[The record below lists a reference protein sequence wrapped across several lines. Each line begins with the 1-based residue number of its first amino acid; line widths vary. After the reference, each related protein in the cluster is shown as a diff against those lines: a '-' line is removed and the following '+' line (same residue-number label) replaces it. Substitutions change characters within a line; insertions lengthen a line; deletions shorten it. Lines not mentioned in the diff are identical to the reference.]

1 MPLLLFVL
9 WLREAAAEMSTTTTK
24 PTTAIATT
32 TADPSITCFQE
43 DLKCV
48 AMNDNLIRTYIG
60 ITWQECSLLCE
71 DEIACETFNF
81 FGENSDFHPHN
92 ACLLFSECE
101 SKIASEDCLLGTREP
116 DCDCTSVK
124 YCPCS
129 IEYEG
134 GTDSDNFVDLASE
147 VENEGECKSLCLNTT
162 DCAIFTY
169 FDDQHPFQPNFC
181 LLLKDAGYDKAITKC
196 KHCKTGPATCQ
207 SGQKCQAAF
216 LTDGT
221 TEGLV
226 VFAKANSSATLVSA
240 ERDCYMEVRAL
251 AIGGGGSR
259 SGIYGP
265 FGGAGSGYP
274 EVGLL
279 QLRANETLNLVVGGA
294 KQTSSV
300 EKNGQVILI
309 AAAGQDNIG
318 NNGGDGY
325 SGGGAGGYNYGQDG
339 GFDGGDGGSFNG
351 GTGSGIDVKTLNMT
365 RFVLTPG
372 KAGLTLNNNGGGG
385 GGILV
390 NREKPSGGNDNQGE
404 GFGGGGYYIYGGL
417 PGCVLIEV

>member
-1 MPLLLFVL
+1 
-9 WLREAAAEMSTTTTK
+9 MSTTTTN
-24 PTTAIATT
+24 PTTAIGTTTAIATT
-32 TADPSITCFQE
+32 TAYPSITCFQE

-71 DEIACETFNF
+71 DELACETFNF
-81 FGENSDFHPHN
+81 FGQNSDFHPHN

-101 SKIASEDCLLGTREP
+101 NKIASEDCLLGTREP

-124 YCPCS
+124 HCPCT

-226 VFAKANSSATLVSA
+226 VFAKASSSANLVSA

-251 AIGGGGSR
+251 AFGGGGS
-259 SGIYGP
+259 SSKSY
-265 FGGAGSGYP
+265 GGAGSGYP

-279 QLRANETLNLVVGGA
+279 QLRANETLNLVVGEA
-294 KQTSSV
+294 RQTSSV
-300 EKNGQVILI
+300 ERDGQVILS
-309 AAAGQDNIG
+309 AAAGQDNSG
-318 NNGGDGY
+318 YDGGDGY
-325 SGGGAGGYNYGQDG
+325 SGGGAHNGPKSLILAPQDIPDISGYQ
-339 GFDGGDGGSFNG
+339 
-351 GTGSGIDVKTLNMT
+351 L
-365 RFVLTPG
+365 
-372 KAGLTLNNNGGGG
+372 
-385 GGILV
+385 
-390 NREKPSGGNDNQGE
+390 
-404 GFGGGGYYIYGGL
+404 GFGCQ
-417 PGCVLIEV
+417 CVKAYKNENPVTNQKIL

>member
-1 MPLLLFVL
+1 
-9 WLREAAAEMSTTTTK
+9 MSTTTTN
-24 PTTAIATT
+24 PTTAITTTTAIATN

-43 DLKCV
+43 DLSCV

-81 FGENSDFHPHN
+81 FGENSNFHPHN

-101 SKIASEDCLLGTREP
+101 NKIASEDCLLGTREP

-124 YCPCS
+124 YCPCT

-196 KHCKTGPATCQ
+196 NHCKTGPATCQ

-226 VFAKANSSATLVSA
+226 VFAKASSSATLVSA

-251 AIGGGGSR
+251 AISGGGSR
-259 SGIYGP
+259 IYTY
-265 FGGAGSGYP
+265 GGGGSGYP

-279 QLRANETLNLVVGGA
+279 QLRANETLNLVVGEA
-294 KQTSSV
+294 KQTSLV
-300 EKNGQVILI
+300 EMDGQVILS
-309 AAAGQDNIG
+309 AAAGQDSSG
-318 NNGGDGY
+318 NNGGDGF
-325 SGGGAGGYNYGQDG
+325 SGGGAGFQSGYDHGQDG
-339 GFDGGDGGSFNG
+339 GFNGGDGGSYG
-351 GTGSGIDVKTLNMT
+351 GHTGGKGSGIDVSLLNMT
-365 RFVLTPG
+365 RF
-372 KAGLTLNNNGGGG
+372 
-385 GGILV
+385 
-390 NREKPSGGNDNQGE
+390 
-404 GFGGGGYYIYGGL
+404 
-417 PGCVLIEV
+417 

>member
-1 MPLLLFVL
+1 MGVNRRTMPLLLFVL
-9 WLREAAAEMSTTTTK
+9 WLRGAAAEMSTTTTK

-32 TADPSITCFQE
+32 TANPSITCFQE

-48 AMNDNLIRTYIG
+48 ATNDNLIATYIG

-92 ACLLFSECE
+92 AFLLSSECE
-101 SKIASEDCLLGTREP
+101 NKVASEDCLLGTREP

-124 YCPCS
+124 HCPCT

-169 FDDQHPFQPNFC
+169 FDDQHRFQPNFC

-221 TEGLV
+221 TEGF
-226 VFAKANSSATLVSA
+226 VFAKVNSSATLVSA
-240 ERDCYMEVRAL
+240 EKDCYMEVRAL
-251 AIGGGGSR
+251 AIGGGGS
-259 SGIYGP
+259 GGYAG
-265 FGGAGSGYP
+265 GGAGSGYP

-279 QLRANETLNLVVGGA
+279 QLRANETLDLIVGGA

-300 EKNGQVILI
+300 EKEGQVILS
-309 AAAGQDNIG
+309 AAAGQKGNR

-325 SGGGAGGYNYGQDG
+325 SGGGAGQHGRDG
-339 GFDGGDGGSFNG
+339 GFNGGDGGSYSSYYG
-351 GTGSGIDVKTLNMT
+351 GKGSGIDVSLLNMT

-372 KAGLTLNNNGGGG
+372 KAGVAYKSAGGGG

-390 NREKPSGGNDNQGE
+390 NGEKPSGG
-404 GFGGGGYYIYGGL
+404 
-417 PGCVLIEV
+417 

>member
-1 MPLLLFVL
+1 MGVNRRTMTLLLFLL
-9 WLREAAAEMSTTTTK
+9 WLRGAAA
-24 PTTAIATT
+24 AIATT
-32 TADPSITCFQE
+32 TADSSITCFQE

-81 FGENSDFHPHN
+81 FGENSDFHN

-101 SKIASEDCLLGTREP
+101 NKIASEDCLLGTREP

-124 YCPCS
+124 YCPCT

-147 VENEGECKSLCLNTT
+147 IENEGECKSLCLNTT

-196 KHCKTGPATCQ
+196 NHCKTGSATCQ

-221 TEGLV
+221 AEGLV
-226 VFAKANSSATLVSA
+226 VFAKADSSANLVSA

-251 AIGGGGSR
+251 AIGGGG
-259 SGIYGP
+259 
-265 FGGAGSGYP
+265 GGVSYHGGGGSGSP

-279 QLRANETLNLVVGGA
+279 QLRANETLDLIVGRA
-294 KQTSSV
+294 THTSSV
-300 EKNGQVILI
+300 EKDGQVILS
-309 AAAGQDNIG
+309 AAAGQDYSG
-318 NNGGDGY
+318 YNGGDGY
-325 SGGGAGGYNYGQDG
+325 SGGGAAYGSNMPHGQDG
-339 GFDGGDGGSFNG
+339 GFDGGDGGSYSSHTG
-351 GTGSGIDVKTLNMT
+351 GKGSGIVVSSLNMT

-372 KAGLTLNNNGGGG
+372 KAGLGHGSSGGGG

-390 NREKPSGGNDNQGE
+390 NGEKPSGGNENQGE
-404 GFGGGGYYIYGGL
+404 GFGGGGGRFNPNGL

>member
-1 MPLLLFVL
+1 MSLLLFVL
-9 WLREAAAEMSTTTTK
+9 LLREATAELPTATK
-24 PTTAIATT
+24 Y
-32 TADPSITCFQE
+32 ADPSITCFQE
-43 DLKCV
+43 DLKCEMV
-48 AMNDNLIRTYIG
+48 NDNLIATYIG

-101 SKIASEDCLLGTREP
+101 NKIASEDCLLGTREP

-124 YCPCS
+124 HCPCTT
-129 IEYEG
+129 IGYEG
-134 GTDSDNFVDLASE
+134 VTDSDNFVDLASE
-147 VENEGECKSLCLNTT
+147 VQSLNDCKRLCLNTT
-162 DCAIFTY
+162 DCTILTY
-169 FDDQHPFQPNFC
+169 YDDQHPVQPEVC
-181 LLLKDAGYDKAITKC
+181 LLLKNAGFEKGITKC
-196 KHCKTGPATCQ
+196 DHCKTGPASCR

-221 TEGLV
+221 TNGLV
-226 VFAKANSSATLVSA
+226 FARTNLTATLVSA
-240 ERDCYMEVRAL
+240 EEDCFLEVRAL
-251 AIGGGGSR
+251 AIGGGGGYDG
-259 SGIYGP
+259 SGHYG
-265 FGGAGSGYP
+265 GGGSGYP

-279 QLRANETLNLVVGGA
+279 QLRANETLNLIVGGA

-300 EKNGQVILI
+300 EKEGQVILI
-309 AAAGQDNIG
+309 AAAGQDNNG

-325 SGGGAGGYNYGQDG
+325 SGGGAGNDG
-339 GFDGGDGGSFNG
+339 GYDGGDGESNG
-351 GTGSGIDVKTLNMT
+351 NSDGGKGSGIDVSTLNMT

-372 KAGLTLNNNGGGG
+372 KAGLAYNDAYGGGG

-390 NREKPSGGNDNQGE
+390 NGEEPSGGSGFEAE
-404 GFGGGGYYIYGGL
+404 GFGGGGSRGYYGTGR

>member
-9 WLREAAAEMSTTTTK
+9 WLRGAAAEMSTN
-24 PTTAIATT
+24 PTTAITTT

-71 DEIACETFNF
+71 DELACETFNF
-81 FGENSDFHPHN
+81 FGQNSDFHPHN

-101 SKIASEDCLLGTREP
+101 NKIASEDCLFGTREP

-124 YCPCS
+124 YCPCT

-196 KHCKTGPATCQ
+196 NHCKTGPATCQ
-207 SGQKCQAAF
+207 YGQKCQAAF

-240 ERDCYMEVRAL
+240 EIDCYMEVRAL
-251 AIGGGGSR
+251 AIGGGGSVG
-259 SGIYGP
+259 SYG
-265 FGGAGSGYP
+265 GGGSGYP

-279 QLRANETLNLVVGGA
+279 QLRANEALNLVVGEA
-294 KQTSSV
+294 RQTSLV
-300 EKNGQVILI
+300 ERDGQVILS
-309 AAAGQDNIG
+309 AAAGQDSSG
-318 NNGGDGY
+318 SDGGDGY
-325 SGGGAGGYNYGQDG
+325 SGGGAGGSSSSYHGQDG
-339 GFDGGDGGSFNG
+339 GFDGGDGDSYSSNG
-351 GTGSGIDVKTLNMT
+351 GKGSGIDVKTLNMT

-372 KAGLTLNNNGGGG
+372 KAGVGYSYNGGGGG

-390 NREKPSGGNDNQGE
+390 NGEKPSGGSEHMGE
-404 GFGGGGYYIYGGL
+404 GFGGGGGYGGGF